1 MGGGEPPLVLNLELL
16 TSLYY
21 LPLGFESRTVREID
35 LISSPAGREGGEWRE
50 RERGRGAEK
59 ELLRLRLTPPP
70 LLPLLTLLPRY

>member
-1 MGGGEPPLVLNLELL
+1 MEVGGEPPLVLNLELL

-50 RERGRGAEK
+50 S
-59 ELLRLRLTPPP
+59 
-70 LLPLLTLLPRY
+70 